1 MTKNEFMQLVMPP
14 NSRGCRMWTGP
25 VDKAGYGRSYVNGV
39 RGSAHRTA
47 WALVHGDLP
56 KGSPL
61 LHTCM
66 PGYDTGDMSY
76 KLCCTVDHLQPAT
89 RADVVRH
96 SAKAGR
102 IGFPG
107 ERHHK
112 AKLSDAQAERIRRE
126 YALGRTSYR
135 DLADAYLV
143 SSSTIGEIVRGA
155 RYVGCP

>member
-1 MTKNEFMQLVMPP
+1 MQRILPP
-14 NSRGCRMWTGP
+14 NSLGCRMWTGP
-25 VDKAGYGRSYVNGV
+25 VDKAGYGRSFVDGV

-47 WALVHGDLP
+47 WGLVNGDVP
-56 KGSPL
+56 KGVPL

-66 PGYDTGDMSY
+66 PDYDTGDMRY

-112 AKLSDAQAERIRRE
+112 AKLSDFQAEQIRCE
-126 YALGRTSYR
+126 YASGRRSYA

-143 SSSTIGEIVRGA
+143 SPSTIGEIVRGA
-155 RYVGCP
+155 RYIKGEVY